1 MRHAII
7 VGTLALACSKPDSK
21 PQEKT
26 LDYSK
31 YKPPPS
37 SFEYAKPPPKPTKTS
52 AKSPKAAKDSHA
64 ETSELSFQQIT
75 GELEA
80 KGFGDLAAILKKREA
95 QSHFKMK
102 MTEEEAKAT
111 GLYIL
116 EYLPSMPSTQKLM
129 KILPKTTVE
138 LVRAVGERGVS
149 QKDAE
154 QISDYLI
161 NFLDVMKFQNTKS
174 FDENTSHVIG
184 REWQQIDY
192 RGEGMT
198 WQSQKHDWE
207 PLGVINYKKAE
218 YVHNYM
224 KNAATL
230 PYFRRIYHPQ
240 GSINNVRWESQ

>member
-1 MRHAII
+1 MRYAM
-7 VGTLALACSKPDSK
+7 VLGALAVACSKPDAK
-21 PQEKT
+21 PEKK
-26 LDYSK
+26 LDFSS
-31 YKPPPS
+31 YKPPSS
-37 SFEYAKPPPKPTKTS
+37 SFEYDRPPP
-52 AKSPKAAKDSHA
+52 AA
-64 ETSELSFQQIT
+64 TSEKAVAKGKAPTTETTSSFKQIT
-75 GELEA
+75 RELEA
-80 KGFGDLAAILKKREA
+80 KGFGELAAILIKREA

-102 MTEEEAKAT
+102 MTEEQARAT
-111 GLYIL
+111 GAHIL
-116 EYLPSMPSTQKLM
+116 ENLPSMPSTQKLM

-161 NFLDVMKFQNTKS
+161 NFLEVMKFQNTKS

-184 REWQQIDY
+184 REWQEIDY
-192 RGEGMT
+192 RGEGMN
-198 WQSQKHDWE
+198 WRSQKRDWE

-224 KNAATL
+224 KNAASL

-240 GSINNVRWESQ
+240 GSIRNVKVPWESQQ